1 MNKKTL
7 WFIAGVASA
16 LQIDF
21 ARRNA
26 LTIRDST
33 AYQDGDLIEKADA
46 VCGDAPKAYSDKY
59 KTAEIDFS
67 GLESSDDNKPDKQTD
82 LTAKQIKE
90 LLTEKGIEFNSS
102 ASKAELSKLLEDA
115 KQADKAGA
123 DNGNTG
129 NGEDKGT
136 GEGSAE

>member
-7 WFIAGVASA
+7 WFITGVATA

-46 VCGDAPKAYSDKY
+46 VCGDAPKAYLDKY
-59 KTAEIDFS
+59 DVADIDFS
-67 GLESSDDNKPDKQTD
+67 GLESSDDDKPDKQTE
-82 LTAKQIKE
+82 LTSKQIKA
-90 LLTEKGIEFNSS
+90 LLAEKGIEFNAN
-102 ASKAELSKLLEDA
+102 ASKAELSKLLEETQQVE
-115 KQADKAGA
+115 KQGA
-123 DNGNTG
+123 S
-129 NGEDKGT
+129 E
-136 GEGSAE
+136 

>member
-33 AYQDGDLIEKADA
+33 AYRDGDLIEKADA
-46 VCGDAPKAYSDKY
+46 VCGEAPSAYLDKY
-59 KTAEIDFS
+59 DVADIDFS
-67 GLESSDDNKPDKQTD
+67 GLESSDDKPDKQTE
-82 LTAKQIKE
+82 LTSKQIKA
-90 LLTEKGIEFNSS
+90 LLAERGIEFNAN
-102 ASKAELSKLLEDA
+102 ASKAELVKLLEESQQA
-115 KQADKAGA
+115 EKQGA
-123 DNGNTG
+123 DANINA
-129 NGEDKGT
+129 
-136 GEGSAE
+136 GEGDKE